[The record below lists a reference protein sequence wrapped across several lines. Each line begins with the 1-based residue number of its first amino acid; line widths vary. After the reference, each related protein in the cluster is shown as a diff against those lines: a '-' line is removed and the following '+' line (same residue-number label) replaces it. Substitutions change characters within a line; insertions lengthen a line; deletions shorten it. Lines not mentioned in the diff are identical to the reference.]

1 MSEFQKNEKRGGGR
15 EKLTQGRSYSSGS
28 FSRQE
33 AAPTFKT
40 VYSSNS
46 HVAHGKRGNVM
57 DLHPATL
64 AAAGVASLLT
74 KAWDG
79 DVMNTETTASY
90 TVLCISSSSQ
100 PLFMKIDCT
109 TSNFSQ
115 HTSECTSSCC
125 WTVKAHRCQPLKRH
139 CKSGPFTMSHVT
151 KCELFSWPKSGF
163 CTSRAAFW
171 CSTKLLQWI
180 TADDE
185 QQRGCLTKRMC
196 VWSKCVTEFLHVE
209 KMAPADIHP
218 HSLNISGDQTVEEVD
233 SWTFSFS
240 IAPTAAY

>member
-79 DVMNTETTASY
+79 DVRNTETTASY

-151 KCELFSWPKSGF
+151 KCELFS
-163 CTSRAAFW
+163 
-171 CSTKLLQWI
+171 
-180 TADDE
+180 
-185 QQRGCLTKRMC
+185 
-196 VWSKCVTEFLHVE
+196 
-209 KMAPADIHP
+209 
-218 HSLNISGDQTVEEVD
+218 
-233 SWTFSFS
+233 
-240 IAPTAAY
+240 